1 MTEDR
6 SRLGVVVES
15 NASLSEDVVVE
26 LGLPDLIETNNKT
39 REKKISARVVDL
51 NDGKREGNGRRT

>member
-26 LGLPDLIETNNKT
+26 LGLPDLIETNNKA
-39 REKKISARVVDL
+39 REETESARVVDL